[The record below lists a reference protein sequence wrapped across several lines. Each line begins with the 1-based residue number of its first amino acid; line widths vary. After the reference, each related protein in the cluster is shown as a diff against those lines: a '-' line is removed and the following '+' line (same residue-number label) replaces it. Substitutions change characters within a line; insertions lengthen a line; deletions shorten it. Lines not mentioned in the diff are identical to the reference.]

1 MKAQETND
9 KLKNLFHEVRTE
21 NPSTDFMESLMLRIE
36 KEALAKRKK
45 KYLLNYLLFASGIAG
60 IFLIP
65 ALIIYFLDIQIEAI
79 KLPNFSLEIQS
90 IFENFSIDPMII
102 GLGLVVLLLL
112 LGDSILRKISAH

>member
-1 MKAQETND
+1 MKTPETND
-9 KLKNLFHEVRTE
+9 KLKNMFHEVRME
-21 NPSTDFMESLMLRIE
+21 NPSADFMENLMLRVE

-45 KYLLNYLLFASGIAG
+45 KYILNYLAVASGIAG

-65 ALIIYFLDIQIEAI
+65 ALIFHFFDIQIKTI

-90 IFENFSIDPMII
+90 IFENLSIDPMII
-102 GLGLVVLLLL
+102 GLGVVVLLLL